1 MANLWITHNPNKI
14 IGANVECGIL
24 VRPLNKRKFDGV
36 SRYTTDKWQ
45 LSIGVK
51 FQRGRTSRETE
62 EVREAKNQR
71 PAKRCRKPDK
81 RRRQKSRKERE
92 RTRNGRC
99 RRQRERRAAGAGDRR
114 R

>member
-36 SRYTTDKWQ
+36 SDKWQ

-71 PAKRCRKPDK
+71 PAKRCRKPDE

-92 RTRNGRC
+92 RESEMGDVEERGGGESGGGGR
-99 RRQRERRAAGAGDRR
+99 
-114 R
+114 